1 MSAFISVL
9 CVIVVVY
16 LPLLILQENDEIV
29 NKGVGGGG
37 KFFLR
42 VLSQIFNCVIAS

>member
-16 LPLLILQENDEIV
+16 LPLLILEENDEIV
-29 NKGVGGGG
+29 NEGVGVGTFCGFFESGGY
-37 KFFLR
+37 
-42 VLSQIFNCVIAS
+42 

>member
-1 MSAFISVL
+1 MSALISVL

-16 LPLLILQENDEIV
+16 LPLLILQENDEID

-37 KFFLR
+37 SFFAGFE
-42 VLSQIFNCVIAS
+42 SSDF